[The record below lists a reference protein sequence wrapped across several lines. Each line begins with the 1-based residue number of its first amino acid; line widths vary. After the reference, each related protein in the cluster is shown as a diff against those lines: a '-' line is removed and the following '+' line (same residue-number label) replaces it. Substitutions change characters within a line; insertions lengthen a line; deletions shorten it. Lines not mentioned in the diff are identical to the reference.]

1 MRYLVEIIYRNGL
14 TPVYKYYNSFTEIR
28 QTILQAD
35 NVESVEVYTL
45 DKEKTK
51 IVSKLLRKGN
61 K

>member
-1 MRYLVEIIYRNGL
+1 MRYLVEVIYKNGL
-14 TPVYKYYNSFTEIR
+14 TPLYKYYNTFTEIN
-28 QTILQAD
+28 QMILKSD